1 MSPTGTAT
9 EAFDYVLVA
18 TGQYSGDKTAI
29 DLPGR
34 ELFKGQVLRENTMML
49 EMCRELGFR
58 IASDPEEP
66 SSMVVT
72 LELSA

>member
-1 MSPTGTAT
+1 MQLMVRMPSLRA
-9 EAFDYVLVA
+9 
-18 TGQYSGDKTAI
+18 YSTI
-29 DLPGR
+29 
-34 ELFKGQVLRENTMML
+34 KGQVLRENTMML
-49 EMCRELGFR
+49 DMCRELGFR